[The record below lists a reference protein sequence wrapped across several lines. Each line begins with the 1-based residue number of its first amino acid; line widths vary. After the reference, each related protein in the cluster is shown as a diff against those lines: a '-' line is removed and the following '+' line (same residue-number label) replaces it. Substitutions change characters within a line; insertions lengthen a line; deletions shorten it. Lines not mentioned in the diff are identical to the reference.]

1 MSRASTLCCP
11 TCGGPVADGADPA
24 ELLDGFAGG
33 GRMRAILEAYVLA
46 YPRKISRSNL
56 IDRIYA
62 DDADGGADTAH
73 NIVSVLNARLRTKLE
88 PMGWTINLGRSG
100 QGNIAH
106 FGLVR
111 LPALSGTRQSS
122 NIAAS

>member
-62 DDADGGADTAH
+62 DDADGVRFQSMDF
-73 NIVSVLNARLRTKLE
+73 VLLLVFVAIENLISHYGRPPSGRRESDVVFATTRTLGFWHYQMTMAR
-88 PMGWTINLGRSG
+88 
-100 QGNIAH
+100 GNFNH
-106 FGLVR
+106 
-111 LPALSGTRQSS
+111 
-122 NIAAS
+122 